1 MQPDLNTIPDDLK
14 RWRQWVVWRFVQRG
28 EKHTKPPFCPT
39 TGRLASVD
47 APDTWASFEEA
58 SRTYSGG
65 HYTGLAFILTPWD
78 PFVGI
83 DLDHAV
89 EEGQIAPWARSIVDH
104 FGSYTEW
111 SPSRQGLHIWLRGML
126 PGPRRRKGPVE
137 MYQDFRSLTLTGWH
151 LEGTPLRIEQR
162 QEELGDYY
170 RHLFADEVQR
180 QVQPT
185 QPQAPTDLSDA
196 DLLARAMQARNGSRF
211 ARLWA
216 GDTRD
221 YDGDH
226 SRADLAL
233 CGMLAFWCA
242 GDAARVDRLF
252 RLSGLYPQREEKW
265 NRRHSASGATYGQ
278 MTVAK
283 AIAGQSNALI
293 GSRQRRS
300 SS

>member
-1 MQPDLNTIPDDLK
+1 MQFNLNAIPDDLK

-28 EKHTKPPFCPT
+28 EKRTKPPFCPT

-47 APDTWASFEEA
+47 NPDTWASFEQA
-58 SRTYSGG
+58 CQAFSKG

-89 EEGQIAPWARSIVDH
+89 EEGRIALWAQSIIDH

-111 SPSRQGLHIWLRGML
+111 SPSHSGVHIWIRGSL
-126 PGPRRRKGPVE
+126 PGPRRRKGSVE

-151 LEGTPLRIEQR
+151 LEGTPPQIEQR
-162 QEELGDYY
+162 QEELVSYY
-170 RHLFADEVQR
+170 RRLFADEMQR
-180 QVQPT
+180 QIQPVHS
-185 QPQAPTDLSDA
+185 PQIPGDLSDV
-196 DLLARAMQARNGSRF
+196 DLLARAFGARTGHRL

-221 YDGDH
+221 YGEDK

-233 CGMLAFWCA
+233 CGMLAYWTN
-242 GDAARVDRLF
+242 GDPERMDRLF
-252 RLSGLYPQREEKW
+252 RQSGLMRQKWDQR
-265 NRRHSASGATYGQ
+265 HYGSGETYGQ
-278 MTVAK
+278 RT
-283 AIAGQSNALI
+283 IARALA
-293 GSRQRRS
+293 GFGGARLKVPLH
-300 SS
+300 